1 MSDIQYKITIIS
13 VGPGAKDLITIRGQE
28 AINEQDIIIGFRE
41 SLDTFAAHKQT
52 YSPDRMR
59 TGTIE
64 FIEQNHDKKDRR
76 ACIRGCRFFQS
87 CEIYHTE
94 IRQRVS

>member
-13 VGPGAKDLITIRGQE
+13 VGPGGAKDLITIRGQE

-52 YSPDRMR
+52 YSPPDRMR
-59 TGTIE
+59 TGGTIE
-64 FIEQNHDKKDRR
+64 FIEQNHDKR
-76 ACIRGCRFFQS
+76 
-87 CEIYHTE
+87 
-94 IRQRVS
+94 